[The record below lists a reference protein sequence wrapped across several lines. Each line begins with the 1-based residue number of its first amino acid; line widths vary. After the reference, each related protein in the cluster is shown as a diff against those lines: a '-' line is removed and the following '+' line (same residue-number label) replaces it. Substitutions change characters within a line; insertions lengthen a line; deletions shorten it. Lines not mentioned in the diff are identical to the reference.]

1 MMMMIRVPR
10 TFSKIVCFFA
20 MGQLVAHRYLMSSR
34 WVGDRM
40 SSRAH
45 RARPRIRKRTWG
57 PEIQRRPREAGE
69 TQHGITNHGSR
80 KKRPGPQ
87 WTSGPA
93 ILCAAGLGDLRARCG
108 RRWRHEPRGA
118 CQDRVQSPL
127 TVSTCKGDKFAR
139 IGTLLEPDARD
150 RSGRGAVG
158 DAEGV
163 LAESQSGREE
173 RGQA

>member
-34 WVGDRM
+34 WWETEG
-40 SSRAH
+40 H
-45 RARPRIRKRTWG
+45 RARIAPVAGSEGGLGAPRS
-57 PEIQRRPREAGE
+57 REAGRE
-69 TQHGITNHGSR
+69 MRHDITNTAAE
-80 KKRPGPQ
+80 KRPGPQ
-87 WTSGPA
+87 LDVRPCTVYRATGR
-93 ILCAAGLGDLRARCG
+93 GDLRARCG

-127 TVSTCKGDKFAR
+127 TVSTRKGDKFAR
-139 IGTLLEPDARD
+139 FGTLLEPDARD

-163 LAESQSGREE
+163 LAKSQSGREE